1 MTTQVGL
8 SDSAKQQVQMLIAQ
22 EGNPDL
28 KLRIMITSGGCSGF
42 SYNFSLDDQVKEDDE
57 VFTFGDVKM
66 LVDEA
71 SLPFVE
77 GAQLDYVT
85 DLMGSSFQMTN
96 PNATSECGCGSSF
109 SV

>member
-8 SDSAKQQVQMLIAQ
+8 TASANEQVKKLIAQ

-28 KLRIMITSGGCSGF
+28 KLRIMISSGGCSGF
-42 SYNFSLDDQVKEDDE
+42 SYNFSLDDQVKDDDE
-57 VFTFGDVKM
+57 VFQFDEVEV

>member
-1 MTTQVGL
+1 MSTQVGL
-8 SDSAKQQVQMLIAQ
+8 SDNANKQVQMLIKQ
-22 EGNPDL
+22 EGNPNL
-28 KLRIMITSGGCSGF
+28 KLRIMISSGGCSGF
-42 SYNFSLDDQVKEDDE
+42 SYNFSLDDEVKEDDE
-57 VFTFGDVKM
+57 VYTFGDVQV

-77 GAQLDYVT
+77 GAVLDYVT
-85 DLMGSSFQMTN
+85 VLMGSSFQMTN

>member
-1 MTTQVGL
+1 MAQVGL
-8 SDSAKQQVQMLIAQ
+8 TDSATIQVKKLIES

-28 KLRIMITSGGCSGF
+28 KLRILITSGGCSGF
-42 SYNFSLDDQVKEDDE
+42 SYNFSLDDQVKEDDQI
-57 VFTFGDVKM
+57 FTFGDVQV

-77 GAQLDYVT
+77 GSELDYVT
-85 DLMGSSFQMTN
+85 DLMGSSFQMKN
-96 PNATSECGCGSSF
+96 PNATASCGCGSSF

>member
-1 MTTQVGL
+1 MSQVGL
-8 SDSAKQQVQMLIAQ
+8 TESANKQVQKLIAM
-22 EGNPDL
+22 EGNPNM
-28 KLRIMITSGGCSGF
+28 KLRIMISSGGCSGF
-42 SYNFSLDDQVKEDDE
+42 SYNFSLDDQVKDDDQ
-57 VFTFGDVKM
+57 VFTFGEVDV

>member
-1 MTTQVGL
+1 MSTQVGL
-8 SDSAKQQVQMLIAQ
+8 SDNANKQVQMLIKQ
-22 EGNPDL
+22 EGNPNL
-28 KLRIMITSGGCSGF
+28 KLRIMISSGGCSGF
-42 SYNFSLDDQVKEDDE
+42 SYNFSLDDEVKEDDE
-57 VFTFGDVKM
+57 IYTFGDVQV

-77 GAQLDYVT
+77 GAVLDYVT

>member
-1 MTTQVGL
+1 MAQVGL
-8 SDSAKQQVQMLIAQ
+8 TENATKQVKNLIAS
-22 EGNPDL
+22 EGNPNL

-42 SYNFSLDDQVKEDDE
+42 SYNFSLDDQIKEDDE
-57 VFTFGDVKM
+57 VFTFDGVDV

-71 SLPFVE
+71 SLPFVD

>member
-1 MTTQVGL
+1 MSQVGL
-8 SDSAKQQVQMLIAQ
+8 TENAAKQVEKLIAS
-22 EGNPDL
+22 EGNPNL

-42 SYNFSLDDQVKEDDE
+42 SYNFSLDDQVKDDDQ
-57 VFTFGDVKM
+57 VFTFGEIDV

-71 SLPFVE
+71 SMPFVE
-77 GAQLDYVT
+77 GSELDYVT
-85 DLMGSSFQMTN
+85 DLMGSSFQMKN

>member
-1 MTTQVGL
+1 MSQVGL
-8 SDSAKQQVQMLIAQ
+8 TVSANKQVQQLIAS
-22 EGNPDL
+22 EGNPNL

-42 SYNFSLDDQVKEDDE
+42 SYNFSLDDTVKDDDQVFEFDG
-57 VFTFGDVKM
+57 VQV

-77 GAQLDYVT
+77 GAELDYVQ
-85 DLMGSSFQMTN
+85 DLMGSSFQMKN
-96 PNATSECGCGSSF
+96 PNASSECGCGSSF

>member
-1 MTTQVGL
+1 MSQVGL
-8 SDSAKQQVQMLIAQ
+8 TESANKQVQQLIAS
-22 EGNPDL
+22 EGNPNL

-42 SYNFSLDDQVKEDDE
+42 SYNFSLDDTVKDDDQVFEFDG
-57 VFTFGDVKM
+57 VQV

-77 GAQLDYVT
+77 GAELDYVQ
-85 DLMGSSFQMTN
+85 DLMGSSFQMKN
-96 PNATSECGCGSSF
+96 PNASSECGCGSSF